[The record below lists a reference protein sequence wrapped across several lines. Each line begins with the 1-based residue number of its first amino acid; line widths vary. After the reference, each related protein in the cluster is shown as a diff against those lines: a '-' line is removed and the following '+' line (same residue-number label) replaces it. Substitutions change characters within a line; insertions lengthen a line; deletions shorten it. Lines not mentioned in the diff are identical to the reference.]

1 MPTRKR
7 KTVRRVARSMKKV
20 VTSYEKGHL
29 FEDAVERYF
38 QLQGYN
44 VEKNARVQG
53 LSGAVHEIDVLIRK
67 TGVIGV
73 VEAKNYTKP
82 IPKEWVMKVHNVAK
96 DVGATE
102 VYVVSAS
109 GFTPDAVKV
118 AEVLGVKLLSLDDM
132 MRELRRSIDMESL
145 LTYYVKP
152 RFSEKAVRE
161 HSSRFVEK
169 KLFKG
174 SVERVSDVELLYYPF
189 YLFNVEY
196 TYVEEKGVLFT
207 REVKKKVK
215 LTIVTSAVK
224 PAITVLDEDGAYFV
238 DVKPATK
245 EEAELLTIL
254 SESEEPMSARDL
266 EGELSWSRQK
276 IYRLLS
282 SLEDKGLVKY
292 NEEETDAGRLVK
304 VYYSTVPSIQE
315 LDDAGNALV
324 PEDKL
329 LQQGTPSNAIEPK
342 IPSANLIS
350 TLNSLYPSFKIVSK
364 RLVYLPIYRVKLE
377 SLEDDTYRN
386 IYLMA
391 STNELLPIEGIEEE

>member
-7 KTVRRVARSMKKV
+7 KTTRRVVRSVKKV

-29 FEDAVERYF
+29 FEDVVERYF
-38 QLQGYN
+38 QLQGYS
-44 VEKNARVQG
+44 VEKNARVRG
-53 LSGAVHEIDVLIRK
+53 LSGAVHEVDVLIRK
-67 TGVIGV
+67 TGAIGV
-73 VEAKNYTKP
+73 VEVKNYANP
-82 IPKEWVMKVHNVAK
+82 VPKEWVMKAHDVAK

-132 MRELRRSIDMESL
+132 VRELRRSMDMESL
-145 LTYYVKP
+145 STYYVKP
-152 RFSEKAVRE
+152 RLSERAVRE

-174 SVERVSDVELLYYPF
+174 SVERVGDVELLYYPF
-189 YLFNVEY
+189 YLFDVEY
-196 TYVEEKGVLFT
+196 TYVEERGVLFT

-215 LTIVTSAVK
+215 LKIVTSAVK
-224 PAITVLDEDGAYFV
+224 PAIAVLDEDGVYFV
-238 DVKPATK
+238 DVKPVTK
-245 EEAELLTIL
+245 DEAELLAVL
-254 SESEEPMSARDL
+254 SESEEPMSAGDL
-266 EGELSWSRQK
+266 EEELGWSRQK

-282 SLEDKGLVKY
+282 SLVDKGLVEY
-292 NEEETDAGRLVK
+292 DEEETDAGRLVK

-329 LQQGTPSNAIEPK
+329 LQQGAPGNAIEPK

-350 TLNSLYPSFKIVSK
+350 TLNSLYLGFKIVSK

-377 SLEDDTYRN
+377 SLEDDTFRH
-386 IYLMA
+386 IYLTG
-391 STNELLPIEGIEEE
+391 STDELLPIEGIEEE